1 MTSMV
6 PPARSARFGPFSVDL
21 ATGELQ
27 KHNRKIKLQNQPFQI
42 LILLL
47 EHAGDMVTRDE
58 IRAKVWS
65 SDTNVEFEHG
75 IATAVRKL
83 RQALGDDAH
92 QPRYIETLSRRGYR
106 WLVPVSWTDANAT
119 TRRPAV
125 VTAKAGG
132 GLVGRDGSLAILRDS
147 FARARHGERQI
158 VQITGDAGIGKTA
171 LVDDFQQEASLGAP
185 DLLVGR
191 GQCVERHGDVEP
203 YYPVL
208 EALSELL
215 RTPARDP
222 VIAALSLHAPTWLA
236 QFPALLTPDRRAT
249 LEREILGMTRDR
261 MLREICDAL
270 ETMAAVQPVMLVLE
284 DLQWTDPATVDLVS
298 AIGRRRSSAQ
308 LILLITHRPVA
319 AAHRLNQVTQDLL
332 AQRLCREIPLEPLTE
347 SDVFRYLFGD
357 SPKTPSAIAFARLI
371 HRRSEGNP
379 LFIVAALDNM
389 TRKGLIARQDT
400 VVQLL
405 VTLEELD
412 IGVPNS
418 LAKMIEAQIERL
430 SAEERAALEVGS
442 IVGVTF
448 STSLIAAA
456 MGVAATQVE
465 QICDSIAKR
474 HQLVRPAGFQQYP
487 GGSVSRRY
495 QFVHA
500 LYRDVMYEGQPSHI
514 RMKSHGRIGEELE
527 QLFAHSGGSEHLAE
541 VAPDLAHH
549 FEAAADWGRA
559 AIYLEMTAETA
570 CRRAI
575 TAPLGACL
583 ILERALDLVQRVPE
597 AARAEIELSILQ
609 RLAAMYVSS
618 FASRAVD
625 IYETLASRAAS
636 YGLLNAEISGLVGMA
651 YPASWVSSQRCLQA
665 VEQALALGERV
676 RDPLA
681 RARVRASCLVR
692 RIWARGWNA
701 EDASDCASALSEI
714 RRSGDRHMVAAHVVD
729 CNLIVWASSNYRDAR
744 QDAVENLPI
753 LLDKSEDNPYV
764 SVAYWMSQF
773 IMPWSLL
780 FLGEWGELL
789 RELDSGI
796 AILARNGDHYRAQTL
811 CLYSAW
817 LHFYAMDFDQVVKIC
832 ESILPLV
839 GLPERTPWRRF
850 CLVLAGSAEAAAGRE
865 TRALD
870 RLLTLGQEMDRQ
882 TVIHD
887 WYTRIL
893 LESALCELWLGKG
906 DIAQA
911 RVQADRFLERTLA
924 TAEHTWHALAW
935 ETNARLAMS
944 ELDVE
949 RAHECLAQAL
959 ASMDGFETPLA
970 SWRVHATAADVALR
984 RGETERAT
992 QHLKQSGATILRL
1005 ANSLPVN
1012 HRLRDT
1018 FLSATPISRV
1028 LSHPQALS
1036 SQPPARPR

>member
-1 MTSMV
+1 VTAGVHS
-6 PPARSARFGPFSVDL
+6 PRSARFGPFKVDVT
-21 ATGELQ
+21 TGELQ
-27 KHNRKIKLQNQPFQI
+27 KNNRKIKLQNQPFQI

-47 EHAGDMVTRDE
+47 ERAGDMVTRDE

-65 SDTNVEFEHG
+65 TDTIVEFEHG
-75 IATAVRKL
+75 IATAVKKL
-83 RQALGDDAH
+83 RQALDDDAH

-106 WLVPVSWTDANAT
+106 WLEPVSWNEANAT
-119 TRRPAV
+119 TMPPAV
-125 VTAKAGG
+125 VTRKASG
-132 GLVGRDGSLAILRDS
+132 GLVGRDGSLATLRES

-158 VQITGDAGIGKTA
+158 VHITGDAGIGKTA
-171 LVDDFQQEASLGAP
+171 LVDEFQQEASLGAP
-185 DLLVGR
+185 DLLLGR
-191 GQCVERHGDVEP
+191 GQCIDKYGDVEP

-215 RTPARDP
+215 RATARNS

-236 QFPALLTPDRRAT
+236 QFPALLTPDRRGT

-270 ETMAAVQPVMLVLE
+270 ETMSTGQPVMLVLE
-284 DLQWTDPATVDLVS
+284 DLQWADPSTVDFIS
-298 AIGRRRSSAQ
+298 AVGRRRAYAQ
-308 LILLITHRPVA
+308 LILLTTHRPVA
-319 AAHRLNQVTQDLL
+319 AAHRLNQVKQDLL
-332 AQRLCREIPLEPLTE
+332 AQRLCREIALEPLSE
-347 SDVFRYLFGD
+347 SDVFRYLFGE
-357 SPKTPSAIAFARLI
+357 SPKTPSTVPFSRLI

-389 TRKGLIARQDT
+389 TRKGLIARKDT
-400 VVQLL
+400 AIQLL

-430 SAEERAALEVGS
+430 SAEERGALEVGS

-448 STSLIAAA
+448 STSLIGAA
-456 MGVAATQVE
+456 MGVAAQHVE

-487 GGSVSRRY
+487 DGSVSRRY

-500 LYRDVMYEGQPSHI
+500 LYRDVMYEGQPSHS
-514 RMKSHGRIGEELE
+514 RMKWHGRIGEQLE
-527 QLFAHSGGSEHLAE
+527 QLVAHSGGSEHLTE

-559 AIYLEMTAETA
+559 AKYLEMTAETA
-570 CRRAI
+570 CRSAI

-583 ILERALDLVQRVPE
+583 ILERALDLVQRVPD

-618 FASRAVD
+618 FAARAVD
-625 IYETLASRAAS
+625 TYETLASRAAS
-636 YGLLNAEISGLVGMA
+636 YGLINAEISGLIGMA
-651 YPASWVSSQRCLQA
+651 YPASFVSSQRCLQA
-665 VEQALALGERV
+665 VERALTLSDRLS
-676 RDPLA
+676 DPLLRA
-681 RARVRASCLVR
+681 RARASCLVR

-701 EDASDCASALSEI
+701 EDAGDCVSALAEI
-714 RRSGDRHMVAAHVVD
+714 RLSADRYVVAAHLVD
-729 CNLIVWASSNYRDAR
+729 CNLIAWASSNYRVAR
-744 QDAVENLPI
+744 QDAVWNLRI
-753 LLDKSEDNPYV
+753 LSEKSEDNAYV
-764 SVAYWMSQF
+764 NVAYWMSQF

-832 ESILPLV
+832 KSILPLV
-839 GLPERTPWRRF
+839 DLAERTPWRRF
-850 CLVLAGSAEAAAGRE
+850 CLVLAGSAEAALGRE

-870 RLLTLGQEMDRQ
+870 RLLKVTEEMDRQ

-887 WYTRIL
+887 WYTRML
-893 LESALCELWLGKG
+893 LESALTELWVAHG

-911 RVQADRFLERTLA
+911 RVQADRFLKRTLA
-924 TAEHTWHALAW
+924 TAEHTWQALAW
-935 ETNARLAMS
+935 ETSARLAIS
-944 ELDVE
+944 DLDLE
-949 RAHECLAQAL
+949 RAQECVAQAL
-959 ASMDGFETPLA
+959 ESMEGFETPLA
-970 SWRVHATAADVALR
+970 EWRVHATAADLAQR
-984 RGETERAT
+984 TGDAERAT
-992 QHLKQSGATILRL
+992 QHLKISGATILRL
-1005 ANSLPVN
+1005 ANSLPAN
-1012 HRLRDT
+1012 HRLRAT
-1018 FLSATPISRV
+1018 FLSATPVSRV
-1028 LSHPQALS
+1028 LSHPQAS
-1036 SQPPARPR
+1036 